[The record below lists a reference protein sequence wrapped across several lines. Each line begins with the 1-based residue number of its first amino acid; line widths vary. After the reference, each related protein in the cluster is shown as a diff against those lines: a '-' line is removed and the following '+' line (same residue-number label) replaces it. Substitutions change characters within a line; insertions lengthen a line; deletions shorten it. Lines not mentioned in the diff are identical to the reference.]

1 MFAEVLEVLP
11 GHPAAVAGV
20 CEGYV
25 LVEINDQAV
34 VGETWFEVF
43 ENTELP
49 FSLTFLT
56 EAPVQLGSED
66 ALELISGPYDTIPSV
81 QYEDNLLKRDYSAP
95 EKARRA
101 ALRQED
107 ANARR
112 RAQAIISHK
121 SVRDSQV
128 IADHRQKMPWTLLTF
143 NGVRLADSQS
153 LALWTSWGHQNILPD
168 VHAVVAFDKHNVL
181 DTISFEQASKMSC
194 LSTQRNALAVLSR
207 GPAHWKQSFNI
218 KKEWHL
224 AAQAADIYLYTEAI
238 HHEGPVCVYQ
248 VDGMPSNAI
257 CIDGDKGDVAALLG
271 LPVLL
276 FDDRERNLDDIIKK
290 GVAGCEGVLVR
301 RGDAS
306 QREVRRDWRSR
317 VINDPE
323 DWIHQALGFIKRMWP
338 GTTSAS
344 TAAFS
349 HVKR

>member
-1 MFAEVLEVLP
+1 MLP
-11 GHPAAVAGV
+11 GHSAAMAGV

-66 ALELISGPYDTIPSV
+66 PLELISGPYDTIPSV

-121 SVRDSQV
+121 SVRDCQV
-128 IADHRQKMPWTLLTF
+128 IADHRQKMPLTF

-181 DTISFEQASKMSC
+181 DTISHEQASKMSC
-194 LSTQRNALAVLSR
+194 LRTQRNALAVLSR
-207 GPAHWKQSFNI
+207 GPEHWKQ
-218 KKEWHL
+218 
-224 AAQAADIYLYTEAI
+224 
-238 HHEGPVCVYQ
+238 
-248 VDGMPSNAI
+248 
-257 CIDGDKGDVAALLG
+257 
-271 LPVLL
+271 
-276 FDDRERNLDDIIKK
+276 
-290 GVAGCEGVLVR
+290 
-301 RGDAS
+301 
-306 QREVRRDWRSR
+306 
-317 VINDPE
+317 
-323 DWIHQALGFIKRMWP
+323 
-338 GTTSAS
+338 
-344 TAAFS
+344 
-349 HVKR
+349 

>member
-1 MFAEVLEVLP
+1 MFAAVLEVLP

-43 ENTELP
+43 QNTELP

-66 ALELISGPYDTIPSV
+66 PLELISGPYDTIPSA

-101 ALRQED
+101 ALREEH
-107 ANARR
+107 ARARR
-112 RAQAIISHK
+112 S
-121 SVRDSQV
+121 
-128 IADHRQKMPWTLLTF
+128 LLTF

-181 DTISFEQASKMSC
+181 DTISHEQASKMSC
-194 LSTQRNALAVLSR
+194 LRTQRNALAVLSR
-207 GPAHWKQSFNI
+207 GPEHWKQSFNI
-218 KKEWHL
+218 NKEWHL
-224 AAQAADIYLYTEAI
+224 AARAADIYLYTEAI

-349 HVKR
+349 PAIG

>member
-11 GHPAAVAGV
+11 GHPAAMAGV

-56 EAPVQLGSED
+56 EAPIQLDSED

-101 ALRQED
+101 ALREEH
-107 ANARR
+107 ASARR
-112 RAQAIISHK
+112 CAQAIISHK
-121 SVRDSQV
+121 SVHD
-128 IADHRQKMPWTLLTF
+128 ADHRQKMLWKLLTF

-323 DWIHQALGFIKRMWP
+323 DWIHQGLGFIKRMWP